1 MKKVLTLIAAG
12 IIGYI
17 LGDCIAD
24 YILEKKSVDEI
35 VDAPEYLTH
44 EDYENAQDV
53 DIDVPLV

>member
-1 MKKVLTLIAAG
+1 MKKVLTLIAVG

-17 LGDCIAD
+17 LGDFITD

-44 EDYENAQDV
+44 EDYENAQDAN
-53 DIDVPLV
+53 IDVPLV

>member
-1 MKKVLTLIAAG
+1 MKKALTLIMAG

-24 YILEKKSVDEI
+24 YILEKKSVDKI
-35 VDAPEYLTH
+35 VDDPEYLTH

-53 DIDVPLV
+53 NIDVPLV

>member
-1 MKKVLTLIAAG
+1 MKKALTLIMVG

-17 LGDCIAD
+17 LGDYITD

-44 EDYENAQDV
+44 EDYENARDV